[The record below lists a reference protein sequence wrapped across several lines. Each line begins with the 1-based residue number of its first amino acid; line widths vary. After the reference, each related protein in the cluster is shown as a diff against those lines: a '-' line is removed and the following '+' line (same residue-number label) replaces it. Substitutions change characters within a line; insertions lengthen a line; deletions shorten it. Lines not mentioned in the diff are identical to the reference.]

1 MLGEEDCCSLVCSSG
16 RPGAWG
22 WGGKLSRADLPAE
35 GCRDRCGGGGGFTSR
50 AWASWRW
57 CCWICCCRLVIV
69 RATCGLAGGMTSGQ
83 QGWGAAP
90 GSTSTPAQVTR
101 GLSQGEA
108 AWQSHHQRQPDKVG
122 GGGGQ
127 RPGSVVRGPLL
138 AAPVVSWVRKR
149 SAGPVASAAGSVN
162 VGMPVDGRET
172 SADCKTATNKGFDF
186 CTLKKKWPRFVGPLT
201 MLCFKHIVRHFQ
213 KETHLSK
220 TFLMFIYFGCSGSSL
235 LRVSFL

>member
-1 MLGEEDCCSLVCSSG
+1 
-16 RPGAWG
+16 
-22 WGGKLSRADLPAE
+22 
-35 GCRDRCGGGGGFTSR
+35 
-50 AWASWRW
+50 
-57 CCWICCCRLVIV
+57 
-69 RATCGLAGGMTSGQ
+69 MTSGQ

-162 VGMPVDGRET
+162 VGMPVDGRKHQQTARQPPTRGLT
-172 SADCKTATNKGFDF
+172 S
-186 CTLKKKWPRFVGPLT
+186 V
-201 MLCFKHIVRHFQ
+201 H
-213 KETHLSK
+213 
-220 TFLMFIYFGCSGSSL
+220 
-235 LRVSFL
+235 